1 MGVDIVFHTAAL
13 KHVTKCEQQP
23 REAVN
28 TNVVG
33 AWNVINACIKNKVDV
48 CVNISSDKACECSC
62 VYGNTKAICEALFTE
77 ANNMTL
83 HTDFYSVRSGNIFA
97 SQGSVIKI
105 WKTQVEKEN
114 RILLTD
120 PGMTRFFITVG
131 DAVKLTLKSID
142 LADRGEVFVFRMP
155 SFLVGQLA
163 DLFIEKFGDQ
173 NTEKKIIGK
182 FEGEKDYETLFTGQ
196 EAGRMKRTGEFFIVY
211 PSMDIKTVSPFR
223 TDKNEKFA
231 KGYTSKQAK
240 GTKRELQKMF
250 ETILK

>member
-1 MGVDIVFHTAAL
+1 MINKNMFKGKNILITGGTGTWGQELAKQSLLLGAETVKIFSRNEAAQVAMKQQFSSYGPRISFFIGDIRDATALDMACMGVDIVFHTAAL

-105 WKTQVEKEN
+105 WKTHTMFQ
-114 RILLTD
+114 
-120 PGMTRFFITVG
+120 
-131 DAVKLTLKSID
+131 AQKLQPL
-142 LADRGEVFVFRMP
+142 RE
-155 SFLVGQLA
+155 
-163 DLFIEKFGDQ
+163 
-173 NTEKKIIGK
+173 II
-182 FEGEKDYETLFTGQ
+182 
-196 EAGRMKRTGEFFIVY
+196 
-211 PSMDIKTVSPFR
+211 
-223 TDKNEKFA
+223 
-231 KGYTSKQAK
+231 
-240 GTKRELQKMF
+240 
-250 ETILK
+250 ETI